1 MIWNGQVEPIHVK
14 AWYGTVGSTLLSEPS
29 DIMIGD
35 EVTVSGYAGSPN
47 DVTWEIFDQTS
58 GNKLGE
64 SEFHLSCSD
73 DDMNGEED
81 CGKPEGDG
89 KSNDAGLI
97 NAWLLEGMEDA
108 LGSFDCTP
116 PDL

>member
-1 MIWNGQVEPIHVK
+1 
-14 AWYGTVGSTLLSEPS
+14 
-29 DIMIGD
+29 MIGD